1 LAAYNGAILNGNF
14 AEFDEAA
21 RADQAN
27 AATVMRQY
35 EDAATALAQPWDQP
49 LPDAGS
55 GGATPSADQAAPTGG
70 EGAVGAGAGGG
81 MAAAPMPL
89 SAWTAPD
96 VKSSADPKHA
106 QRNAFGGGQTGA
118 GGLGGMGAGGYA
130 PMAAYG
136 RGDSREYES
145 TRPAGTLEG
154 GGEAGS
160 SLSDSGPSWQ
170 PAAHAAEF
178 TVSNVSWGPSSALF
192 DELVTPDEP
201 EPEVFAEEPES
212 MVGQFSDAGT
222 SPPVIGGDGQARQ

>member
-1 LAAYNGAILNGNF
+1 YNGAILNGNF

-35 EDAATALAQPWDQP
+35 EDAASALAQPWDQP

-55 GGATPSADQAAPTGG
+55 GGATPATDQPSAGG
-70 EGAVGAGAGGG
+70 EGKVGAGAGG
-81 MAAAPMPL
+81 AVAPAPMPL

-96 VKSSADPKHA
+96 VKTSSDPKHL
-106 QRNAFGGGQTGA
+106 QRNAFSRGQTGV
-118 GGLGGMGAGGYA
+118 GGMGGMGAGYA

-170 PAAHAAEF
+170 PAAHQAEF

-192 DELVTPDEP
+192 DELVTADEP
-201 EPEVFAEEPES
+201 EPEVFAEQPEPV
-212 MVGQFSDAGT
+212 VGQLSDAGV
-222 SPPVIGGDGQARQ
+222 SPPVIGADGRARQ